1 MTSTDSRAR
10 ARTRTRH
17 GQARRKI
24 ALITGSSRGIGRG
37 IALEFAREGA
47 HIVVNYRRDAAAA
60 DATVHAIEELGSSA
74 AGVAGRR
81 QRVGRGGDAWSV
93 RLLQHFGHLD
103 IVVANSGIASRVAPL
118 WDLDVDHWHKVI
130 NINLH
135 GVFYTC
141 RATVGHLVERQR
153 GNVILI
159 SSIGADV
166 CGPMGAPYYVAKA
179 GVNALTKSLAKECAP
194 AGVRVNC
201 IAPGLVATDMG
212 DRMMKFYGEALLA
225 ASRWAAPANRKT
237 SAKPPCISP
246 ATTPASSPARSC
258 ASTAARGCEMRAVSV
273 SMAAPVGRYALSQ
286 DSTAAAALES

>member
-1 MTSTDSRAR
+1 MGKL
-10 ARTRTRH
+10 H
-17 GQARRKI
+17 GKI

-60 DATVHAIEELGSSA
+60 DATVHAVQELGGSA
-74 AGVAGRR
+74 LALPADVSEWGAVEAMVEQALR
-81 QRVGRGGDAWSV
+81 
-93 RLLQHFGHLD
+93 HFGHLD

-141 RATVGHLVERQR
+141 RATVGHLVQR
-153 GNVILI
+153 KSGNVILI
-159 SSIGADV
+159 SSIGADA

-212 DRMMKFYGEALLA
+212 DRMMKFYGDALLA
-225 ASRWAAPANRKT
+225 GIPLGRAGEPEDIGKAAVYLASDD
-237 SAKPPCISP
+237 
-246 ATTPASSPARSC
+246 SSFVTGKILRVDGGAW
-258 ASTAARGCEMRAVSV
+258 M
-273 SMAAPVGRYALSQ
+273 
-286 DSTAAAALES
+286 